1 MMKRDKKC
9 LACVDELPV
18 FEGYLVDV
26 WGVLYDGQSKTHIAD
41 DLLRKMKMHGRLA
54 LVSNTSRSS
63 EELAV
68 LLSDKGISETFID
81 GIFTSGSLC
90 KERITRHFAT
100 NPQHTFILVG
110 TAGECRWLTTM
121 LDRQVSS
128 IEACDFVI
136 AANIIYEKEEEVERL
151 VRKIIERGLIVY
163 STNPDKFVNI
173 GGRIHKAAGYFCQKV
188 REAGGTVYE
197 YGKPN
202 VDIFNIAL
210 AGIGVKKENACML
223 GDSLETDIFG
233 GNSAS
238 LKTILVAGCGGLQY
252 SEDEL
257 NEGLHDYILNLQG

>member
-1 MMKRDKKC
+1 MMKRNIKC
-9 LACVDELPV
+9 LACVDEVPA

-41 DLLRKMKMHGRLA
+41 DLLRKMKMHGRIA
-54 LVSNTSRSS
+54 LVSNTSRTS

-68 LLSDKGISETFID
+68 LLNGKGISETFID

-90 KERITRHFAT
+90 KERITRHFAA
-100 NPQHTFILVG
+100 NPQHTFFLMG
-110 TAGECRWLTTM
+110 TAGECHWLTAM

-128 IEACDFVI
+128 IETCDFVI
-136 AANIIYEKEEEVERL
+136 AANIIYENDEEIERS
-151 VRKIIERGLIVY
+151 VRKITERGLVVY
-163 STNPDKFVNI
+163 STNPDKLVNI

-197 YGKPN
+197 YGKPGE
-202 VDIFNIAL
+202 DIFNIAL
-210 AGIGVKKENACML
+210 AGIGVEKENACMV
-223 GDSLETDIFG
+223 GDSMKTDISG